1 MSQPSQI
8 LVGVLGLAILV
19 SILFRHQLRRIW
31 AFRRR
36 RPYRAAESAA
46 RVAFFRPR
54 QYKVSR
60 SDLRD
65 FASSLLLGTSMNVTL
80 GQALQKTAEQ
90 FEERGVFGARL
101 NRHVEARLA
110 ESPDAVL
117 RGLARDFRSQYLEDM
132 VRHIEISR
140 QAGARLTDA
149 LTLTVETIEEDIRA
163 GVSFD
168 IRRAANQLT
177 VPMILGVF
185 MPIVILGVL
194 PLLWD
199 FVAQLS

>member
-1 MSQPSQI
+1 MRQALLI
-8 LVGVLGLAILV
+8 LMGALGLVICL

-31 AFRRR
+31 AFWRRK
-36 RPYRAAESAA
+36 PHKPSESTAAA
-46 RVAFFRPR
+46 AFFRPR
-54 QYKVSR
+54 RYRVSLPE
-60 SDLRD
+60 LRD

-90 FEERGVFGARL
+90 FEGRGVFGDRL
-101 NRHVEARLA
+101 GRHVEARLA

-140 QAGARLTDA
+140 KAGARLTDA
-149 LTLTVETIEEDIRA
+149 LTLSVETIEEEIRTT
-163 GVSFD
+163 VSYD

-177 VPMILGVF
+177 IPMILGVF

-199 FVAQLS
+199 FVARIG